1 MTIPDFVARKKAEC
15 IFMVPIPRNPSYV
28 AREDIHDRLDELLVA
43 ENDFQPRA
51 ALWALGGMG

>member
-1 MTIPDFVARKKAEC
+1 MTIPDFVARKKVER
-15 IFMVPIPRNPSYV
+15 IFAVPIPRSPSYV
-28 AREDIHDRLDELLVA
+28 AREDVHDRLNELLAA